1 MPILR
6 EVASRC
12 WKNGDMYYTT
22 CRLRKTSWIY
32 DSRQLYQRSGTVT
45 TKQTDGRS
53 RWTRTTNIRFWRP
66 LLYQLSYTPIKK
78 WGDLWGSNPRML
90 EPQSSVLTASPK
102 PPCKNRQLPILPA
115 RLQTSTF
122 GLWELNDCVRHG
134 NRWILSGIIT
144 GYSFEGCALKTIQK
158 KVTF

>member
-12 WKNGDMYYTT
+12 WKNGDMHVTT

-45 TKQTDGRS
+45 TKQTDGRN

-66 LLYQLSYTPIKK
+66 LLYQLSYAPRKDSWRQSFK
-78 WGDLWGSNPRML
+78 NASRKEKMNRSNPKGFGFFGL
-90 EPQSSVLTASPK
+90 HGWK
-102 PPCKNRQLPILPA
+102 PCKPRNG
-115 RLQTSTF
+115 RLLDRSTLLYNVHEWCTRF
-122 GLWELNDCVRHG
+122 MIENDSANMR
-134 NRWILSGIIT
+134 
-144 GYSFEGCALKTIQK
+144 YE
-158 KVTF
+158 